1 MDSNSLIMVY
11 QHMPRVKR
19 ERFFAQVGEKICNCM
34 NTKNLLCLSDNRIVF
49 FIMAKTEE
57 LKEKTWEVL
66 NNYYNINKYICKV
79 LK

>member
-1 MDSNSLIMVY
+1 
-11 QHMPRVKR
+11 
-19 ERFFAQVGEKICNCM
+19 
-34 NTKNLLCLSDNRIVF
+34 
-49 FIMAKTEE
+49 MAKTEE